1 MMLAAFLAVPILLL
15 AIGAAVLKDVWIDTL
30 GIGRKLE
37 LINNGNCL
45 KIPGESELAA
55 SQVKVDRGVRGSG
68 SSNGVS

>member
-1 MMLAAFLAVPILLL
+1 MLAAFLAVPILLL

-55 SQVKVDRGVRGSG
+55 SQVKVDRGRSGSG
-68 SSNGVS
+68 SGSEEQ